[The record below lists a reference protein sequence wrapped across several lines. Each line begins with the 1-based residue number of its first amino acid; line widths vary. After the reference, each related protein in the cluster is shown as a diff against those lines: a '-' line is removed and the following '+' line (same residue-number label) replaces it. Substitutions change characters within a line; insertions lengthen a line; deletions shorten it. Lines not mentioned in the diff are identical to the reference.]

1 MVLDPAATP
10 LAARR
15 MQAAR
20 TLEEKLF
27 ILMTLGDDRMVR
39 QTYVMGRAMLASR

>member
-1 MVLDPAATP
+1 
-10 LAARR
+10 

-27 ILMTLGDDRMVR
+27 ILMMLGDDRMVR
-39 QTYVMGRAMLASR
+39 QTYIMGRPALKI